1 MTKKKKQ
8 KSTKNKMLSFIQK
21 ANATTQIIYIYKIFT
36 WQKLKNKKKRI
47 IYINREETQ
56 NAKYKTKM
64 LLKNWNKILCGKLE
78 IVG

>member
-1 MTKKKKQ
+1 
-8 KSTKNKMLSFIQK
+8 MLSFIQK

-36 WQKLKNKKKRI
+36 WQKLKKQKKRI

-56 NAKYKTKM
+56 NAKNKTKM